1 MKRVSISVC
10 MASYNGAKYIEKQI
24 DSILSQL
31 ILGDELII
39 VDDNSIDNTV
49 SLIKN
54 YNNDFIKLVENER
67 NIGHVKT
74 FEKAL
79 ALAKNK
85 YLCLADQ
92 DDVWIEGRL
101 EKLEKKI
108 RKEKVFFVASN
119 FKPKFENN
127 SNYREFIRLK
137 TKSSS
142 KYIVNILRIFQGKS
156 AYYGCTMMIDKKLLS
171 FILPF
176 PGYVEAHDL
185 WIAMNANILKSVY
198 HLEDNTLLYTVHQ
211 NNVSLQKRSFIKKIK
226 ARFYFW
232 QAIID
237 ILKRINS

>member
-1 MKRVSISVC
+1 MERVSISVC
-10 MASYNGAKYIEKQI
+10 MASYNGEKYIERQI

-31 ILGDELII
+31 ITGDELII
-39 VDDNSIDNTV
+39 VDDSSKDNTV
-49 SLIKN
+49 SLIKK
-54 YNNDFIKLVENER
+54 YNSNFIRLVENEK

-85 YLCLADQ
+85 YICLADQ
-92 DDVWIEGRL
+92 DDIWIEGRL
-101 EKLEKKI
+101 QKLEKKI
-108 RKEKVFFVASN
+108 RKEKVLLVASN

-127 SNYREFIRLK
+127 SNYREFKKLETEK
-137 TKSSS
+137 SS

-156 AYYGCTMMIDKKLLS
+156 TYYGCTMMIDENLLK

-176 PGYVEAHDL
+176 PEYIEAHDL
-185 WIAMNANILKSVY
+185 WIAMNANMLKSVC
-198 HLEDNTLLYTVHQ
+198 HLKDDTLLYTVHQ
-211 NNVSLQKRSFIKKIK
+211 NNVSLKKRSFAKKIR

-232 QAIID
+232 QAIVD